1 MAKSN
6 KITVALVGN
15 PNSGKTT
22 LFNALTGLNQKVA
35 NFPGITVDKKVGAC
49 QISQLAS
56 KNKIDTEFIDLPGT
70 YSLYPKSMD
79 ESISFQVL
87 CDPKNEHHPDVN
99 IIIVDASNLKR
110 SLCLATQVI
119 DLKTPCIL
127 ALNMMDLIENDG
139 VKIFIGP
146 IFFKSLIFLD
156 EIEDVVF
163 LSLTNKTNDLPKN
176 VISSGVNSLSQINAI
191 KKFLELNEIKKTI
204 FLTPDLD
211 YKDEIKK
218 AIKDSNVKI
227 YKHYIYDTE
236 PTKLTKQIEEI
247 TNYKIRKQNLADE
260 IYRVEN
266 SDLPDKE
273 KQLEKLEK
281 RYTIGNVNFD
291 SVVISDFDESLKSVI
306 TSLLY
311 TDVSPRNKFFIT
323 FNQWF
328 DESLFQEGNIQ
339 PLYYPSINKKNLE
352 NFNDKFMKEYNQKP
366 NHLSLLSYDLLGL
379 IYYLSLQ
386 NDFSNIDNVFK
397 KKNSFKGKIGIFDV
411 KNNRIN
417 HQLNFYKVDEGKIKE
432 IF

>member
-1 MAKSN
+1 MYKFF
-6 KITVALVGN
+6 KIILFTIII
-15 PNSGKTT
+15 S
-22 LFNALTGLNQKVA
+22 LFNYQYTFANNEKIKIGLLIPLSGEYKELGQLIIKSTRMALDD
-35 NFPGITVDKKVGAC
+35 I
-49 QISQLAS
+49 
-56 KNKIDTEFIDLPGT
+56 GT
-70 YSLYPKSMD
+70 NEIEIYPKNTN
-79 ESISFQVL
+79 I
-87 CDPKNEHHPDVN
+87 DPNVTLQSAIELKNE
-99 IIIVDASNLKR
+99 
-110 SLCLATQVI
+110 
-119 DLKTPCIL
+119 
-127 ALNMMDLIENDG
+127 G

-146 IFFKSLIFLD
+146 IFFKSLLYLD
-156 EIEDVVF
+156 EVQDVVF
-163 LSLTNKTNDLPKN
+163 LSLTNKTKNLPKN

-191 KKFLELNEIKKTI
+191 KKFLELSETKRTV

-218 AIKDSNVKI
+218 AIKDSKI
-227 YKHYIYDTE
+227 KVYKHFVYDTE
-236 PTKLTKQIEEI
+236 PTILTKQIEEI

-273 KQLEKLEK
+273 KQLEKLNK

-291 SVVISDFDESLKSVI
+291 SVIISDFDESLKSVI

-311 TDVSPRNKFFIT
+311 TDVSPKKKFFIT

-328 DESLFQEGNIQ
+328 DESLFQERNIQ
-339 PLYYPSINKKNLE
+339 PLYYPSINKKNLD
-352 NFNDKFMKEYNQKP
+352 NFNKKFTKKFNKKP

-386 NDFSNIDNVFK
+386 NDLSNTDNLFK
-397 KKNSFKGKIGIFDV
+397 KKNSFKGKIGVFDI

-417 HQLNFYKVDEGKIKE
+417 HRLNFYEVDEGKIKE

>member
-1 MAKSN
+1 MYKFFKYFLITITIYLFAYPYAFANNEKIKIGLLVPLSGEYKDLGQLIIKSTRMALKDIGTDKIEIYPKNTNLDPN
-6 KITVALVGN
+6 K
-15 PNSGKTT
+15 T
-22 LFNALTGLNQKVA
+22 LQSAIEL
-35 NFPGITVDKKVGAC
+35 
-49 QISQLAS
+49 
-56 KNKIDTEFIDLPGT
+56 KNK
-70 YSLYPKSMD
+70 
-79 ESISFQVL
+79 
-87 CDPKNEHHPDVN
+87 
-99 IIIVDASNLKR
+99 
-110 SLCLATQVI
+110 
-119 DLKTPCIL
+119 
-127 ALNMMDLIENDG
+127 G

-146 IFFKSLIFLD
+146 IFFKSLTYLN
-156 EIEDVVF
+156 EIDDVVF
-163 LSLTNKTNDLPKN
+163 LSLTNKTKNLPKN
-176 VISSGVNSLSQINAI
+176 VISSGVNSSSQVNAI
-191 KKFLELNEIKKTI
+191 KKFLESNEIKKTI
-204 FLTPDLD
+204 FLTPDVD

-218 AIKDSNVKI
+218 AIKDSKIKI

-266 SDLPDKE
+266 SDLPDKD

-281 RYTIGNVNFD
+281 RYTIGNVRFD
-291 SVVISDFDESLKSVI
+291 SVIISDFDESLKSVI

-311 TDVSPRNKFFIT
+311 TDVSPKKKFFIT

-352 NFNDKFMKEYNQKP
+352 NFNKKFIKEFNVKP

-386 NDFSNIDNVFK
+386 NDLSNINEIFK

-411 KNNRIN
+411 KNNKIN
-417 HQLNFYKVDEGKIKE
+417 HRLNFYKVEDGKIKE